1 MGSMFRHFPREVCMR
16 TRRVVKNEEQLQK
29 YVLATNGKDNI
40 TTTVYGFRELKPKG
54 NRGEY
59 NTAIVPHFV
68 VDLDKDRL
76 QGMSDAEAGQRCSE
90 EAWRLSAHLLEN
102 GWRHAVWFTGGGF
115 HIWVNLDQE
124 YVLEPMELNDLLV
137 SGRALISKWVK
148 DMDLQTLDP
157 VVSFRPDRHIRI
169 PNSFNFKRNIWSIP
183 LYLGGISEGWDHI
196 VQRAKEP
203 SNISM
208 CLMGDKGMPLEVIKR
223 DPNNPF
229 GPQGGGF
236 AKQEFN
242 AEEVEIEMKRI
253 GNIPMLPCL
262 AEATCET
269 GANPPHLP
277 RVYLMMYLL
286 DYFNRFARPPSN
298 SKISIDDRVNQA
310 HAFIA
315 QLKWADY
322 KPDVTHKYLKHGA
335 ERQYQTP
342 TCPTLYREGLCVGKC
357 PFYDGKGVGN

>member
-1 MGSMFRHFPREVCMR
+1 MR
-16 TRRVVKNEEQLQK
+16 TRRVVKNKDQLQK
-29 YVLATNGKDNI
+29 YVRATNGKDNI
-40 TTTVYGFRELKPKG
+40 TTTVYGFRDLKPKG
-54 NRGEY
+54 NRCEY
-59 NTAIVPHFV
+59 NTAIIPHFV

-76 QGMSDAEAGQRCSE
+76 VSEGMDDSEAGQQCAE

-102 GWRHAVWFTGGGF
+102 QWRHAIWFTGGGF

-124 YVLEPMELNDLLV
+124 YVLGPKELNDLLV
-137 SGRALISKWVK
+137 SGRSLISKWVK
-148 DMDLQTLDP
+148 DMDLKTLDP

-169 PNSFNFKRNIWSIP
+169 PNSFNFKRNLWSIP
-183 LYLGGISEGWDHI
+183 LSMGTLSMGWDTVI
-196 VQRAKEP
+196 QLAQEP
-203 SNISM
+203 ARFSIFV
-208 CLMGDKGMPLEVIKR
+208 MGKVGMPIEIIER

-229 GPQGGGF
+229 GPQGF

-242 AEEVEIEMKRI
+242 AEDVEIEMKRI

-262 AEATCET
+262 AEATCEL

-286 DYFNRFARPPSN
+286 DYFGRFARPPS
-298 SKISIDDRVNQA
+298 SSRIPIDDRVNQA
-310 HAFIA
+310 HAFIS

-322 KPDVTHKYLKHGA
+322 NPEITHKYLKHGA
-335 ERQYQTP
+335 ERDYQTP

-357 PFYDGKGVGN
+357 PFYDGKGVGKI